1 MSITRTVRDDALIL
15 SDGTELVL
23 TMKEVQDDAGVL
35 VSLNGSLRSDTVH
48 DFQDELVALAT
59 LGLDMRLDFSKITYL
74 SYACMQ
80 ALLVVQQKMD
90 SMGRG
95 SLTLIKIPPAILAE
109 MESTGISEL
118 LVIED

>member
-1 MSITRTVRDDALIL
+1 MSITRTVQGDTLIL
-15 SDGTELVL
+15 SDETAPVL
-23 TMKEVQDDAGVL
+23 TLKETQDDAGVL
-35 VSLNGSLRSDTVH
+35 VGMEGSLRSDTVH

-59 LGLDMRLDFSKITYL
+59 LGLDMRLDFSKVTYL

-80 ALLVVQQKMD
+80 TLLVVQQKMD

-95 SLTLIKIPPAILAE
+95 SLTLVKVPSAILAE

-118 LVIED
+118 LFIDD